1 MARSINPSVHPG
13 EILREEFLAPLGMSA
28 GALAK
33 RLNVP
38 RTRIERLVAETTAMT
53 PDTALRLGKFF
64 ATSPEFWMNLQIAFD
79 LRRRPKINGESLV
92 TGSGRSPR

>member
-1 MARSINPSVHPG
+1 MDRIPNRPAHLG
-13 EILREEFLAPLGMSA
+13 EVLREEFLVPLGMSA

-38 RTRIERLVAETTAMT
+38 RTRIERLVSETTAMT

-64 ATSPEFWMNLQIAFD
+64 ATSPEFWMNLQTAFD
-79 LRRRPKINGESLV
+79 LTAQSQTMREEIAAIEEMRAA
-92 TGSGRSPR
+92 

>member
-1 MARSINPSVHPG
+1 MAHPINPPVHPG

-53 PDTALRLGKFF
+53 SDTALRLGKFF
-64 ATSPEFWMNLQIAFD
+64 ATSPEFWMNLQTAFE
-79 LRRRPKINGESLV
+79 LTAQSQAMR
-92 TGSGRSPR
+92 

>member
-1 MARSINPSVHPG
+1 MAIRITPPVHPG
-13 EILREEFLAPLGMSA
+13 EILREEFLTPLAMSA

-33 RLNVP
+33 RLKVP

-64 ATSPEFWMNLQIAFD
+64 STTPEFWMNLQTAYDLATRGAAMKAEIAAIA
-79 LRRRPKINGESLV
+79 RR
-92 TGSGRSPR
+92 TAA